1 MNPAVFEVGSVTI
14 LDGVPVHV
22 GVDYDS
28 ITIRGATHA
37 RLSREQAETF
47 AQLWVRASWL
57 AGQQEKRLDDA
68 GHLDGMRQ

>member
-1 MNPAVFEVGSVTI
+1 MSNPAVFEVGSVNS

-28 ITIRGATHA
+28 ISIRGATSA

-47 AQLWVRASWL
+47 AQLFIHASWL
-57 AGQQEKRLDDA
+57 AGQQEKRLDEA
-68 GHLDGMRQ
+68 EFAP

>member
-1 MNPAVFEVGSVTI
+1 MANPHVWEVGSVTS

-28 ITIRGATHA
+28 VVIRGATSV

-47 AQLWVRASWL
+47 SQLWVRACWEAGRQAQEL
-57 AGQQEKRLDDA
+57 AGVDTT
-68 GHLDGMRQ
+68 